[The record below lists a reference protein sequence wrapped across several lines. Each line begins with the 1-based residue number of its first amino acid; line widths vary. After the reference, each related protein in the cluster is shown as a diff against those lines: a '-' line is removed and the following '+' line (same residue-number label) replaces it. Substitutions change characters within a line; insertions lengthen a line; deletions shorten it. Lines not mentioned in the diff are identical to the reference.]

1 MGDKRDIHLDLPA
14 AVLRVIELLED
25 GGFEAYVV
33 GGCVRDALMGRACSD
48 YDVTTNALC
57 SQMEPLFAAAGLRV
71 IETGIAHGTITV
83 LADAD
88 TAGKG
93 AGAGVF
99 AERSSS
105 EGPCPESPSGDDR
118 VLPIEVTTYR
128 VDGPYLDSRHPES
141 VSFTRDLREDLA
153 RRDFTINA
161 MAYSPKRG
169 LVDLYGGRDDLAAG
183 VIRAVGDA
191 DKRFKEDALRIM
203 RALRFAAQLEFT
215 IESATA
221 AALRENAPLL
231 ANIAVE
237 RCAAELVKL
246 VCGPGFRMPIQDYT
260 EVLGVVLPELLPMK
274 GCEQNNA
281 YHPYDVLGHTLVA
294 MENIPAQP
302 ELRMAALL
310 HDCGKPATYNDGGP
324 NQFNPQQDR
333 RHFFNHPAVG
343 AKIARAALERLHYPR
358 DFIEMVVFVVGEHD
372 AYLKEDDVN
381 IKQWLHR
388 IGPERM
394 SALLYMK
401 HADISALDPRCHE
414 WLPIFDRIRANM
426 ERILA
431 SGGLLVAR
439 AVGREGRRPDR
450 RRCGTG
456 AGTGGDAR
464 APARCCHRR

>member
-33 GGCVRDALMGRACSD
+33 GGCVRDALMGCACSD

-57 SQMEPLFAAAGLRV
+57 SQMEPLFTAAGLRV

-83 LADAD
+83 LCED
-88 TAGKG
+88 
-93 AGAGVF
+93 
-99 AERSSS
+99 
-105 EGPCPESPSGDDR
+105 
-118 VLPIEVTTYR
+118 LPIEVTMYR

-183 VIRAVGDA
+183 VIRAVEDA

-333 RHFFNHPAVG
+333 RHFYNHPAVG

-431 SGGLLVAR
+431 SGDCWSLAQLAVKGDDLIAAGVAPGPELGATLERLLD
-439 AVGREGRRPDR
+439 AVI
-450 RRCGTG
+450 
-456 AGTGGDAR
+456 AGE
-464 APARCCHRR
+464 APNEKAALIALIR